1 MITNSWLYLSPR
13 FNKNAQ
19 QLSLCCI
26 RQSKGVKK
34 LSTDFFHFLLLAT
47 HCRFTWTWLGL
58 GLKQKNA
65 CTFRFR
71 SMASVVLAVIS
82 CLAHSAVQERFW
94 LKVFHS
100 KFKKKWLWNKKDQL
114 PVRNSYLSMYL
125 VHFRHFISLL
135 TQFLSKMIVSQSDG
149 NFFISMHLT
158 FHVTFPYVSRYHKMI
173 IFKILVK
180 TQIHENISE
189 DF

>member
-65 CTFRFR
+65 CTFSFR
-71 SMASVVLAVIS
+71 SMASAVLVAVIS
-82 CLAHSAVQERFW
+82 CLAHSAGKIFTTSISFKIIKNERSGNLRQIFDI
-94 LKVFHS
+94 LHHS
-100 KFKKKWLWNKKDQL
+100 L
-114 PVRNSYLSMYL
+114 Y
-125 VHFRHFISLL
+125 HFYQRWSSH
-135 TQFLSKMIVSQSDG
+135 SDG
-149 NFFISMHLT
+149 KLSYFHALNF
-158 FHVTFPYVSRYHKMI
+158 SR
-173 IFKILVK
+173 F
-180 TQIHENISE
+180 S
-189 DF
+189 

>member
-19 QLSLCCI
+19 QLSLFCI

-71 SMASVVLAVIS
+71 SMASAVLVAVIS
-82 CLAHSAVQERFW
+82 CLAHSAGKIFT
-94 LKVFHS
+94 KS
-100 KFKKKWLWNKKDQL
+100 ISFKIIKDDCKRSGNLRQIFDKL
-114 PVRNSYLSMYL
+114 HHCLYNFYQRWS
-125 VHFRHFISLL
+125 
-135 TQFLSKMIVSQSDG
+135 SQSDG
-149 NFFISMHLT
+149 KLSYFHALHFLRDISLRFML
-158 FHVTFPYVSRYHKMI
+158 SQND
-173 IFKILVK
+173 IF
-180 TQIHENISE
+180 
-189 DF
+189 